1 MPSRMIHYLVAERVA
16 EKVPIRDMNRF
27 KIGSL
32 CPDMST
38 REDKSKHITHYSD
51 VAGNKKGMNWKRY
64 TENYR
69 EKMEAD
75 DLYLGVLCHLIT
87 DGVWFHDTMEPCIR
101 SKAKE
106 KEERNR
112 MYQEG
117 YGDFHRLNYLLREE
131 FDLRYELTEDRNI
144 ELSGLHPEFYDGVI
158 GALYGD
164 FFEEPPAKK
173 EELVIYRYEPSLRCI
188 EHAIEECVKAITAFR
203 KGEPMEDPERFY
215 VPVYDTL

>member
-1 MPSRMIHYLVAERVA
+1 VAEQVVK
-16 EKVPIRDMNRF
+16 EVPVKDRNRF

-32 CPDMST
+32 CPDMSI
-38 REDKSKHITHYSD
+38 RQDGSKRRTHYADIVGD
-51 VAGNKKGMNWKRY
+51 VKGMNWLRFVNTYGERMK
-64 TENYR
+64 
-69 EKMEAD
+69 AD

-117 YGDFHRLNYLLREE
+117 YGDFHKLNYLLKEE
-131 FDLRYELTEDRNI
+131 FDLQYELAEDRNI
-144 ELSGLHPEFYDGVI
+144 ELSGLHPEYYDGVI

-173 EELVIYRYEPSLRCI
+173 EELVVYRYEPSLRCI
-188 EHAIEECVKAITAFR
+188 EHAIEECIKAITAFR